1 MENKRKGVSFIHSIS
16 LKVALLSIGIV
27 ILSIIGSISST
38 NIKMERIMD
47 KVYSSYILSMAEMEA
62 VPECARGNKNGGN
75 QICLCLPGCRG
86 WYDAVSSVGR

>member
-38 NIKMERIMD
+38 NIKM
-47 KVYSSYILSMAEMEA
+47 
-62 VPECARGNKNGGN
+62 
-75 QICLCLPGCRG
+75 
-86 WYDAVSSVGR
+86 